1 MTAIAE
7 TPTAAELSVAGSSPA
22 RLEMID
28 PKRLTIATNVRSE
41 LDMTPEFLASIKQH
55 GVLQPIVAQLTE
67 DGGFH
72 VLYGQRRTVA
82 AVDAGLAEVPV
93 FISET
98 QAEADRIA
106 KQVVE
111 NDQRASLTDA
121 DRAEAYHQMALLGV
135 SPTQIAKRTGA
146 KKATVEDAIKAK
158 ADDTA
163 SSALGRGLTISQSVT
178 LAEFAD
184 DEKVLVELEAT
195 ALKQPGM
202 FEHAVQRAK
211 DTRNRAAKIAAK
223 IAEMREKGLT
233 ILDEDPASYWYKGP
247 WALVRDL
254 TKADGEPVPEDYAD
268 AVYVTMDYNDEALVR
283 YVVTDWKGRGLKK
296 SGKGGGMTDEQKAER
311 KELISNNR
319 DMDSAIQ
326 VRRKWVAGLLA
337 RKATPKGAAAFVAA
351 SISAHQH
358 IVSKGISHQLTLAGE
373 FLGGKENEYGHYAK
387 MAARTTK
394 ADTVIL
400 AAVLAGFES
409 DMTRQSWRNPNPA
422 HRHYL
427 AQLVT
432 WGYEPSPVEKIIIGE

>member
-7 TPTAAELSVAGSSPA
+7 NPLTADLTVVESSRA

-28 PKRLTIATNVRSE
+28 PTRLTISTNVRSE

-55 GVLQPIVAQLTE
+55 GVLQPIVAQLTDE
-67 DGGFH
+67 GAFH

-82 AVDAGLAEVPV
+82 AVDAGLTEVPV
-93 FISET
+93 YISET

-111 NDQRASLTDA
+111 NDQRATLTDA

-158 ADDTA
+158 SDDTA
-163 SSALGRGLTISQSVT
+163 SSALGRGLTIGQSVT

-195 ALKQPGM
+195 ALEQPGM

-211 DTRNRAAKIAAK
+211 DARNRAATIAVK
-223 IAEMREKGLT
+223 VAEMREKGLT
-233 ILDEDPASYWYKGP
+233 ILDEDPTGYWYKGP
-247 WALVRDL
+247 WAVVRDL
-254 TKADGEPVPEDYAD
+254 TKADGSPVGEDYAD
-268 AVYVTMDYNDEALVR
+268 AVYVTMDYNDNALVR
-283 YVVTDWKGRGLKK
+283 YVVTDWKGRGLRK

-311 KELISNNR
+311 KELIANNR
-319 DMDSAIQ
+319 DMDSAIL
-326 VRRKWVAGLLA
+326 VRKAWVTELLA
-337 RKATPKGAAAFVAA
+337 RKTAPKAAAAFIAA
-351 SISAHQH
+351 SIAGHNYL
-358 IVSKGISHQLTLAGE
+358 VSKGISTNLSLAGE
-373 FLGGKENEYGHYAK
+373 FLGGKEIEHGYYAK
-387 MAARTTK
+387 VAARPAK
-394 ADTVIL
+394 ADTAIL

-409 DMTRQSWRNPNPA
+409 DMTRQSWRNPQAA

-427 AQLVT
+427 KQLVL
-432 WGYEPSPVEKIIIGE
+432 WGYAPAEVEKIIIGG